1 MPSISFHYIP
11 FHSIPLQGSN
21 LFYYNSREIFE
32 SDPSK
37 TVKNRPVD
45 VSGYSVAAH
54 NADQPPY
61 LLELL
66 VGALQGAG
74 GAGGG
79 GGGRDVF
86 RTVDAA

>member
-1 MPSISFHYIP
+1 MLCDSFDLTDFTI
-11 FHSIPLQGSN
+11 QGSN

-45 VSGYSVAAH
+45 LSGYSVAAH
-54 NADQPPY
+54 NADKPPY

-66 VGALQGAG
+66 VCIIYNYYFYA
-74 GAGGG
+74 
-79 GGGRDVF
+79 V
-86 RTVDAA
+86 TPVI